1 MIRLVGL
8 VLGGLLAVGAA
19 QAADTP
25 KGEVNVYSAR
35 KDHLLK
41 PVLDQFTARTG
52 IKVNLLSAGEE
63 QLLERLKSEG
73 PGSPADLFVTT
84 DVAHLHKARVAGV
97 LQAVQSAEL
106 ERNIPARYRDPQGYW
121 YGLSARAR
129 VVLYAKDRVKP
140 AELSTYEDLADPKWK
155 GRICVRSSS
164 STYNQSLLAGLIAV
178 LGPAKAEDWAKAVA
192 GNMARKPQ
200 GGDRDQI
207 AAVAAGQCDLAIA
220 NTYYYGGMQASAKA
234 EEKDAAAKVGI
245 FFPNQQGPGLQ
256 GRGAHMNVAGAGI
269 TASAKHKAEAV
280 RLLEFLSGP
289 EAQKIFAEAN
299 NEFPVAPGVQASP
312 IVAGWGPFKAEE
324 INVAMLGE
332 NNPVAV
338 RIFDRVGWR

>member
-1 MIRLVGL
+1 MKRLLGL
-8 VLGGLLAVGAA
+8 LLGGVVLAVGSAEAA
-19 QAADTP
+19 
-25 KGEVNVYSAR
+25 EVNVYSAR

-52 IKVNLLSAGEE
+52 IRVNLLSAGEE
-63 QLLERLKSEG
+63 QLLERLRSEG
-73 PGSPADLFVTT
+73 AGSPADLFVTT

-97 LQAVQSAEL
+97 LQPVRSDAL
-106 ERNIPARYRDPQGYW
+106 DRNIPERYRDPQGYW

-129 VVLYAKDRVKP
+129 VVLYARDRVKP

-178 LGPAKAEDWAKAVA
+178 MGPDKAEGWAKAVVA
-192 GNMARKPQ
+192 NMARKPQ

-220 NTYYYGGMQASAKA
+220 NTYYFGGMQASAKA
-234 EEKDAAAKVGI
+234 EEKEAAAKVGI
-245 FFPNQQGPGLQ
+245 FFPNQQG
-256 GRGAHMNVAGAGI
+256 RGAHMNVAGAGV
-269 TASAKHKAEAV
+269 TAAAKHKDEAV

-299 NEFPVAPGVQASP
+299 NEFPVASGVQASP
-312 IVAGWGPFKAEE
+312 TVAAWGPFKAEE